1 MPNSHR
7 FERSAIKNKQKR
19 EQVFRK
25 AKKEKG
31 QAKLQ
36 RRLENAKHEADDP
49 KAKRKRLAQNVPRT
63 LENTREFDPSFL
75 TAEPSVGTPQDPSSV
90 ASTTA
95 QQHPAAE
102 AAADIASD
110 PFSSYFSS
118 TEDPTIPPKVLITT
132 SPKATR
138 ATYEFCDELVG
149 VFPGAEFHRR
159 PKTRG
164 FEMGK
169 VAGWA
174 AGRGFTNLVVVNEN
188 MKKPNAI
195 TMVHLPDGP
204 TAYLRLTSIELT
216 KKIFGHARAT
226 PHHPELVLN
235 NFVTRLGH
243 TVGRM
248 FQTFFPPLPEFQ
260 GRQVVTLH
268 NQRDFLFFRRHRYA
282 FRSTEKVALQ
292 EIGPRFTLKLRS
304 LKKGLPAVN
313 YLGDVAK
320 PLEFDDFSEL
330 QDKTEGAA
338 DGQGEPNSEEEPAEV
353 VNPSKKVPPKT
364 DEYEWVWKPELE
376 TSRRTFFL

>member
-1 MPNSHR
+1 MPSSHR
-7 FERSAIKNKQKR
+7 FEPKAIKNKQKR
-19 EQVFRK
+19 EGVFHK

-36 RRLENAKHEADDP
+36 RRLANAKLEADDP
-49 KAKRKRLAQNVPRT
+49 KAKQKRLAENIPRT

-75 TAEPSVGTPQDPSSV
+75 TADLS
-90 ASTTA
+90 ASTSTAAA
-95 QQHPAAE
+95 QQQPTAE

-110 PFSSYFSS
+110 PFASYFSS
-118 TEDPTIPPKVLITT
+118 TDDPTIPPKVLITT

-138 ATYEFCDELVG
+138 TTYEFCDEIVG
-149 VFPGAEFHRR
+149 IFPGAEFHRR

-169 VAGWA
+169 IAGWA

-195 TMVHLPDGP
+195 TLVHLPNGP
-204 TAYLRLTSIELT
+204 TAYFRLTSIELT

-226 PHHPELVLN
+226 PHYPELVLN

-304 LKKGLPAVN
+304 LNKGLPAVN

-320 PLEFDDFSEL
+320 PLEFDDFNEPEEKTDRPPDDQEEFGGSEVPA
-330 QDKTEGAA
+330 GA
-338 DGQGEPNSEEEPAEV
+338 
-353 VNPSKKVPPKT
+353 VNPSRKVPPKA

>member
-1 MPNSHR
+1 MPQPQSLP
-7 FERSAIKNKQKR
+7 AIKNKQKR
-19 EQVFRK
+19 EQVFLK
-25 AKKEKG
+25 VKKEKS
-31 QAKLQ
+31 QAKLR
-36 RRLENAKHEADDP
+36 RRLATAKREADDP
-49 KAKRKRLAQNVPRT
+49 KAKQKRLAENVPRT

-75 TAEPSVGTPQDPSSV
+75 TADPSSAPV
-90 ASTTA
+90 AA
-95 QQHPAAE
+95 QQQPSSTE

-110 PFSSYFSS
+110 SFASYFSS
-118 TEDPTIPPKVLITT
+118 TDDPTIPPKVLITT

-138 ATYEFCDELVG
+138 AAYEFCDELVG

-169 VAGWA
+169 IAGWA
-174 AGRGFTNLVVVNEN
+174 AGRGFSNLIVVNEN
-188 MKKPNAI
+188 TKKPNAI
-195 TMVHLPDGP
+195 TLVHLPDGP
-204 TAYLRLTSIELT
+204 TAYFKLSSIELT
-216 KKIFGHARAT
+216 KKIFGRARAT

-282 FRSTEKVALQ
+282 FRSTERVALQ

-320 PLEFDDFSEL
+320 PLEFDSFSESEEKMEEKPAG
-330 QDKTEGAA
+330 D
-338 DGQGEPNSEEEPAEV
+338 QGEPDAESESAKEAILP
-353 VNPSKKVPPKT
+353 KKVPPKA

-376 TSRRTFFL
+376 TSKRTFFL

>member
-1 MPNSHR
+1 MPTHR
-7 FERSAIKNKQKR
+7 FEPKAIKNKRKR
-19 EQVFRK
+19 EEVFHK
-25 AKKEKG
+25 SKKDKG

-36 RRLENAKHEADDP
+36 RRLANAKREADDP
-49 KAKRKRLAQNVPRT
+49 KARQKRLAENVPRT

-75 TAEPSVGTPQDPSSV
+75 TADPST
-90 ASTTA
+90 STPTA
-95 QQHPAAE
+95 AEQQQQPAAE

-118 TEDPTIPPKVLITT
+118 TDDPTIPPKVLITT

-169 VAGWA
+169 IAGWA

-195 TMVHLPDGP
+195 TLVHLPDGP

-248 FQTFFPPLPEFQ
+248 FQTFFPPL
-260 GRQVVTLH
+260 RNSKDDKLLH
-268 NQRDFLFFRRHRYA
+268 CTISVDAMISSSYA

-313 YLGDVAK
+313 YLGDREEK
-320 PLEFDDFSEL
+320 PAED
-330 QDKTEGAA
+330 
-338 DGQGEPNSEEEPAEV
+338 QGESGGSEVPAEAV
-353 VNPSKKVPPKT
+353 KPSKKVPPKA

>member
-1 MPNSHR
+1 MPQSLP
-7 FERSAIKNKQKR
+7 AIKNKQKR
-19 EQVFRK
+19 ERLFLK
-25 AKKEKG
+25 AKKEKS

-36 RRLENAKHEADDP
+36 RRLATAKREADDP
-49 KAKRKRLAQNVPRT
+49 KAKQVRALFSLCASDYLIRISTKKRLA
-63 LENTREFDPSFL
+63 ENPPLLLQQQPS
-75 TAEPSVGTPQDPSSV
+75 T
-90 ASTTA
+90 
-95 QQHPAAE
+95 E

-110 PFSSYFSS
+110 SFASYFSS
-118 TEDPTIPPKVLITT
+118 TDDPTIPPKILITT

-169 VAGWA
+169 IAGWA
-174 AGRGFTNLVVVNEN
+174 AGRGFSNLIVVNEN
-188 MKKPNAI
+188 TKKPNAI
-195 TMVHLPDGP
+195 TLVHLPDGP
-204 TAYLRLTSIELT
+204 TAYFKVSSIQLT
-216 KKIFGHARAT
+216 KTLFGRARAT

-235 NFVTRLGH
+235 GFVTRLGH

-268 NQRDFLFFRRHRYA
+268 NQRDFLFFRRHRK
-282 FRSTEKVALQ
+282 SV
-292 EIGPRFTLKLRS
+292 PRFTLKLRS

-320 PLEFDDFSEL
+320 PLQFDNFSESEEKMEERPAV
-330 QDKTEGAA
+330 D
-338 DGQGEPNSEEEPAEV
+338 QGEPDAESESAKEV
-353 VNPSKKVPPKT
+353 IPPKKVPPKAE
-364 DEYEWVWKPELE
+364 EYEWVWKPELE
-376 TSRRTFFL
+376 TSKRTFFL